1 MAVATLRFYEELN
14 DFLPHALR
22 RRDVALRFDPPA
34 PVRHLVETVGV
45 PHTEIEVVLRNG
57 DPVDLEARVVD
68 GDRLAVYPVFECFD
82 VASLV
87 RLRAAP
93 LREPRFL
100 ADAHLG
106 RLARDLRLL
115 GFDTAFVNDVGD
127 DELVRLATAEHR
139 ILLTRDR
146 QLLMRRELTHGCY
159 LRAARPEEQLAYL
172 VRRLQLCR
180 LIRPFARCT
189 ACNTPVDAVPA
200 ATVAA
205 QVPPS
210 VRRLHES
217 FWCCV
222 GCGRVYWQGSHW
234 RAMAG
239 RIARLCGGAV
249 STEGGPPGAESENR

>member
-22 RRDVALRFDPPA
+22 KRDIPLCFEPPA

-45 PHTEIEVVLRNG
+45 PHTEIELVLRNG
-57 DPVDLEARVVD
+57 ESVDLEARVGD
-68 GDRLAVYPVFECFD
+68 GDRLAVYPVFESFD
-82 VASLV
+82 VAPLV

-93 LREPRFL
+93 LRELRFA

-115 GFDTAFVNDVGD
+115 GFDTVFANDVGD
-127 DELVRLATAEHR
+127 DALARCAASEQR

-146 QLLMRRELTHGCY
+146 QLLMRREVTRGCY

-172 VRRLQLCR
+172 VRRLQLCG
-180 LIRPFARCT
+180 LIRPFTRCT
-189 ACNTPVDAVPA
+189 TCNTPVEAVPA
-200 ATVAA
+200 AAVES
-205 QVPPS
+205 QLPPS
-210 VRRLHES
+210 VRRLHECY
-217 FWCCV
+217 WRCA

-239 RIARLCGGAV
+239 RIARLCGDGWGQ
-249 STEGGPPGAESENR
+249 TPDR

>member
-1 MAVATLRFYEELN
+1 MAVATLRCYEELN

-22 RRDVALRFDPPA
+22 RRDFTLHFEPPA

-45 PHTEIEVVLRNG
+45 PHTEIELVLRNG
-57 DPVDLEARVVD
+57 EAVDLEAPVGD
-68 GDRLAVYPVFECFD
+68 GDRLAVYPVFESFD
-82 VASLV
+82 VAPLV

-93 LREPRFL
+93 LRAPRFL

-115 GFDTAFVNDVGD
+115 GFDAAFANDLGD
-127 DELVRLATAEHR
+127 DELARLATTEHR

-146 QLLMRRELTHGCY
+146 RLLMRRQITHGCY

-180 LIRPFARCT
+180 LIRPFTRCT
-189 ACNTPVDAVPA
+189 ACNTPVDAVGRDV
-200 ATVAA
+200 VAA
-205 QVPPS
+205 QLPPS
-210 VRRLHES
+210 VRRLHDR
-217 FWCCV
+217 FWRCA

-239 RIARLCGGAV
+239 RVARLCEGATV
-249 STEGGPPGAESENR
+249 

>member
-22 RRDVALRFDPPA
+22 KRDIPLRFEPPA

-45 PHTEIEVVLRNG
+45 PHTEIELVLRNG
-57 DPVDLEARVVD
+57 ESVDLEARVGD
-68 GDRLAVYPVFECFD
+68 GDRLAVYPVFESFD
-82 VASLV
+82 VAPLL

-93 LREPRFL
+93 LREPRFA

-115 GFDTAFVNDVGD
+115 GFDTVFANDVGD
-127 DELVRLATAEHR
+127 DALARRAAAEQR

-146 QLLMRRELTHGCY
+146 QLLMRREVTRGCY

-172 VRRLQLCR
+172 VRRLQLCG
-180 LIRPFARCT
+180 LIRPFSRCT
-189 ACNTPVDAVPA
+189 ACNTPVEAVPA
-200 ATVAA
+200 AVVEP
-205 QVPPS
+205 QLPPS
-210 VRRLHES
+210 VRRRHER
-217 FWCCV
+217 FWRCA
-222 GCGRVYWQGSHW
+222 GCGRIYWQGSHW

-239 RIARLCGGAV
+239 RVARLCGSRGQ
-249 STEGGPPGAESENR
+249 SP

>member
-22 RRDVALRFDPPA
+22 RRDMALRFEPPA

-45 PHTEIEVVLRNG
+45 PHTEIEIVLRNG
-57 DPVDLEARVVD
+57 ESVGLEARVED
-68 GDRLAVYPVFECFD
+68 GDRLAVYPAFESFD
-82 VASLV
+82 VVPLLQ
-87 RLRAAP
+87 LRATP

-115 GFDTAFVNDVGD
+115 GFDAAFANDVGD
-127 DELVRLATAEHR
+127 DELARRAAAERR

-146 QLLMRRELTHGCY
+146 QLLMRREVTHGCY
-159 LRAARPEEQLAYL
+159 LRAARPEEQLTYL
-172 VRRLQLCR
+172 VRRLQLCG

-189 ACNTPVDAVPA
+189 ACNTPVEPVARSAV
-200 ATVAA
+200 VA
-205 QVPPS
+205 QLPPG
-210 VRRLHES
+210 VRRLHER
-217 FWCCV
+217 FWRCA

-239 RIARLCGGAV
+239 RIARLCGGAA
-249 STEGGPPGAESENR
+249 PK

>member
-1 MAVATLRFYEELN
+1 MAVATLRCYEELN

-22 RRDVALRFDPPA
+22 RRDISLHFEPPA

-45 PHTEIEVVLRNG
+45 PHTEIELVLRNG
-57 DPVDLEARVVD
+57 ESVDLEARVED
-68 GDRLAVYPVFECFD
+68 GDRLAVYPVFESFD
-82 VASLV
+82 VAPLV
-87 RLRAAP
+87 RLRTAP

-115 GFDTAFVNDVGD
+115 GFDAVFANDLGD
-127 DELVRLATAEHR
+127 DALAHLAAAEHR

-146 QLLMRRELTHGCY
+146 QLLMRREVTHGCY

-180 LIRPFARCT
+180 LFRPFTRCT
-189 ACNTPVDAVPA
+189 ACNTPVEAVGREA
-200 ATVAA
+200 VAA
-205 QVPPS
+205 QLPPG
-210 VRRLHES
+210 VRRLHDD
-217 FWCCV
+217 FWRCG

-239 RIARLCGGAV
+239 RIARLCDGQDA
-249 STEGGPPGAESENR
+249 

>member
-22 RRDVALRFDPPA
+22 KRDVTLRFEPPA
-34 PVRHLVETVGV
+34 PVRHLVETAGV
-45 PHTEIEVVLRNG
+45 PHTEIELVLRNG
-57 DPVDLEARVVD
+57 ESVDLEARVGD
-68 GDRLAVYPVFECFD
+68 GDRLAVYPVFESFD
-82 VASLV
+82 VAPLV
-87 RLRAAP
+87 RLRATP
-93 LREPRFL
+93 LRDPRFA

-115 GFDTAFVNDVGD
+115 GFDTVFANDLGD
-127 DELVRLATAEHR
+127 DALARCAAAQGR

-146 QLLMRRELTHGCY
+146 QLLMRREVTHGCY

-172 VRRLQLCR
+172 VRRLQLCG

-189 ACNTPVDAVPA
+189 ACNTPVESVRAEA
-200 ATVAA
+200 VAA
-205 QVPPS
+205 ALPPG
-210 VRRLHES
+210 VRRLHER
-217 FWCCV
+217 FWRCA

-239 RIARLCGGAV
+239 RVTRLCGDAWGQ
-249 STEGGPPGAESENR
+249 TPCG

>member
-22 RRDVALRFDPPA
+22 RRDVPLRFDPPA

-45 PHTEIEVVLRNG
+45 PHTEIELVLRNG
-57 DPVDLEARVVD
+57 ESVDLEARVED
-68 GDRLAVYPVFECFD
+68 GDRLAIYPMFETFD
-82 VASLV
+82 VAPLLQ
-87 RLRAAP
+87 LRAAP

-115 GFDTAFVNDVGD
+115 GFDTAFANDLGD
-127 DELVRLATAEHR
+127 DELARRAAAEHR

-146 QLLMRRELTHGCY
+146 QLLMRREVTHGCY

-172 VRRLQLCR
+172 VHRLQLCR
-180 LIRPFARCT
+180 LIRPFVRCT
-189 ACNTPVDAVPA
+189 ACNTAVEPVAVEA
-200 ATVAA
+200 VVAHL
-205 QVPPS
+205 PPS
-210 VRRLHES
+210 VRQLHAR
-217 FWCCV
+217 FWRCT

-239 RIARLCGGAV
+239 RVARLCG
-249 STEGGPPGAESENR
+249 EGQPHRPATR

>member
-1 MAVATLRFYEELN
+1 MAVATLRCYEELN

-22 RRDVALRFDPPA
+22 RRDISLRFDPPA

-45 PHTEIEVVLRNG
+45 PHTEIDLVLRNG
-57 DPVDLEARVVD
+57 ESVDLEARVED

-82 VASLV
+82 VAPLV

-115 GFDTAFVNDVGD
+115 GFDAAFGTDPGD
-127 DELVRLATAEHR
+127 DALAHRAVAEHR

-146 QLLMRRELTHGCY
+146 QLLMRREVTHGCY

-180 LIRPFARCT
+180 LIRPFTRCT
-189 ACNTPVDAVPA
+189 ACNAPVEAVRSEA
-200 ATVAA
+200 VRV
-205 QVPPS
+205 QVPPR
-210 VRRLHES
+210 VCRLHDR
-217 FWCCV
+217 FWRCG

-239 RIARLCGGAV
+239 RVVRLCGGGT
-249 STEGGPPGAESENR
+249 S